1 MKKWTTNEDKLL
13 REAVSS
19 QTNLKDVCKVL
30 GLTEHLVKKRM
41 RELKLEFK
49 KDEIKLAQIKQVDKS
64 YQQKFNEAIAR
75 ITELEKEREANLNLK
90 GKKIQTYKIE
100 PSLSSGESEATAV
113 VLLSDWH
120 YEETVKPQS
129 VNYLNRY
136 DEKIASECIVKTFQT
151 IVKYVKLQQKET
163 TINTLVMAL
172 LGDFISGGIHDE
184 LKEGNSL
191 LPGEAIWKVQNH
203 IASGIKFIL
212 DNTSV
217 NLVIP
222 CSTGNHGRI
231 TEKQRVATEY
241 GNSLEWLMY
250 KNLEQYF
257 LNNKRVLFVVNDGY
271 HTYLDVY
278 GFTIRFHHGHS
289 MRFQG
294 GVGGIY
300 IPVNKA
306 ISQWNKSKKADL
318 DCFGHFHQMRDGGI
332 FISNGSIIGWS
343 PYAIK
348 IKADFEKPKQA
359 FFMVDKKYGVNLVRP
374 IILNGR

>member
-1 MKKWTTNEDKLL
+1 MKKWTQKEDDKLKEL
-13 REAVSS
+13 ISS
-19 QTNLKDVCKVL
+19 KTTTEIADHLKRTYQQVRNRMSKL
-30 GLTEHLVKKRM
+30 GLEPKKASISNDIA
-41 RELKLEFK
+41 KLEDRSFRK
-49 KDEIKLAQIKQVDKS
+49 RYEEALLELSKLQ
-64 YQQKFNEAIAR
+64 
-75 ITELEKEREANLNLK
+75 KEREANLDLR
-90 GKKIQTYKIE
+90 GKKIETYKIE
-100 PSLSSGESEATAV
+100 PTLSSGESEATAV
-113 VLLSDWH
+113 ILLSDWH
-120 YEETVKPQS
+120 YEEIVKPQS

-136 DEKIASECIVKTFQT
+136 DEKIATDCIQKTFQT
-151 IVKYVKLQQKET
+151 VVKYIKLQQKET

-184 LKEGNSL
+184 LKEGNHL

-222 CSTGNHGRI
+222 CASGNHGRT

-250 KNLEQYF
+250 KNLELYF
-257 LNNKRVLFVVNDGY
+257 ASNKRVSFVVNEGY
-271 HTYLDVY
+271 HTYLDIY
-278 GFTIRFHHGHS
+278 GYTLRFHHGHS
-289 MRFQG
+289 MRFMG

-306 ISQWNKSKKADL
+306 INQWNKSKKADL
-318 DCFGHFHQMRDGGI
+318 DCFGHFHQMRDGGT

-359 FFMVDKKYGVNLVRP
+359 FFMIDKKYFVNLVRP
-374 IILNGR
+374 IVLNGR

>member
-1 MKKWTTNEDKLL
+1 MKKWTQKEDDKLKEL
-13 REAVSS
+13 ISS
-19 QTNLKDVCKVL
+19 KTTTEIADHLKRTYQQVRNRMSKL
-30 GLTEHLVKKRM
+30 GLEPKKASISNDIA
-41 RELKLEFK
+41 KLEDRSFRK
-49 KDEIKLAQIKQVDKS
+49 RYEEALLELSKLQ
-64 YQQKFNEAIAR
+64 
-75 ITELEKEREANLNLK
+75 KEREANLDLR
-90 GKKIQTYKIE
+90 GKKIETYKIE
-100 PSLSSGESEATAV
+100 PTLSSGESEATAV
-113 VLLSDWH
+113 ILLSDWH
-120 YEETVKPQS
+120 YEEIVKPQS

-136 DEKIASECIVKTFQT
+136 DEKIATDCIQKTFQT
-151 IVKYVKLQQKET
+151 VVKYIKLQQKET

-184 LKEGNSL
+184 LKEGNHL

-222 CSTGNHGRI
+222 CASGNHGRT

-250 KNLEQYF
+250 KNLELYF
-257 LNNKRVLFVVNDGY
+257 ASNKRVSFVVNEGY
-271 HTYLDVY
+271 HTYLDIY
-278 GFTIRFHHGHS
+278 GYTLRFHHGHS
-289 MRFQG
+289 MRFMG

-318 DCFGHFHQMRDGGI
+318 DCFGHFHQMRDGGT

-359 FFMVDKKYGVNLVRP
+359 FFMIDKKYFVNLVRP
-374 IILNGR
+374 IVLNGR

>member
-1 MKKWTTNEDKLL
+1 MKKWTKQEDEQLKQLALSNTKSEISRLMGLGYTVVNNRLNKLGIT
-13 REAVSS
+13 AQSNNI
-19 QTNLKDVCKVL
+19 TTDIA
-30 GLTEHLVKKRM
+30 
-41 RELKLEFK
+41 KLEDRSFRKRYEEALLELSKLK
-49 KDEIKLAQIKQVDKS
+49 KEMD
-64 YQQKFNEAIAR
+64 
-75 ITELEKEREANLNLK
+75 ANLDLR
-90 GKKIQTYKIE
+90 GKKVETYKIE

-120 YEETVKPQS
+120 YEEVVKPQS
-129 VNYLNRY
+129 VNHLNKY

-151 IVKYVKLQQKET
+151 VVKYIKLQQKET
-163 TINTLVMAL
+163 TINNLVMAL

-212 DNTSV
+212 DNTNV
-217 NLVIP
+217 NLIIP
-222 CSTGNHGRI
+222 CASGNHGRT

-257 LNNKRVLFVVNDGY
+257 ANNKRVSFVVNEGY

-278 GFTIRFHHGHS
+278 GYTLRFHHGHS
-289 MRFQG
+289 MRFMG

-306 ISQWNKSKKADL
+306 IAQWNKSKKADL
-318 DCFGHFHQMRDGGI
+318 DCFGHFHQMRDGGT

-359 FFMVDKKYGVNLVRP
+359 FFMIDKKYFVNLVRP
-374 IILNGR
+374 IVLNGR

>member
-1 MKKWTTNEDKLL
+1 MKKWTQKEDDKLKEL
-13 REAVSS
+13 ISS
-19 QTNLKDVCKVL
+19 KTTTEIADHLKRTYQQVRNRMSKL
-30 GLTEHLVKKRM
+30 GLEPKKASISNDIA
-41 RELKLEFK
+41 KLEDRSFRK
-49 KDEIKLAQIKQVDKS
+49 RYEEALLELSKLQ
-64 YQQKFNEAIAR
+64 
-75 ITELEKEREANLNLK
+75 KEREANLDLR
-90 GKKIQTYKIE
+90 GKKIETYKIE
-100 PSLSSGESEATAV
+100 PTLSSGESEATAV
-113 VLLSDWH
+113 ILLSDWH
-120 YEETVKPQS
+120 YEEIVKPQS

-136 DEKIASECIVKTFQT
+136 DEKIATECIVKTFQT
-151 IVKYVKLQQKET
+151 VVKYVKLQQKET

-184 LKEGNSL
+184 LKEGNHL

-222 CSTGNHGRI
+222 CASGNHGRT

-250 KNLEQYF
+250 KNLELYF
-257 LNNKRVLFVVNDGY
+257 ANNKRVSFVVNEGY
-271 HTYLDVY
+271 HTYLDIY
-278 GFTIRFHHGHS
+278 GYTLRFHHGHS
-289 MRFQG
+289 MRFMG

-318 DCFGHFHQMRDGGI
+318 DCFGHFHQMRDGGT

-359 FFMVDKKYGVNLVRP
+359 FFMIDKKYFVNLVRP
-374 IILNGR
+374 IVLNGR